1 MTLTVAP
8 FPVDLAESLTLAEA
22 ALRSRL
28 APGERFDDFWPQI
41 SSGIRTGR
49 LNGGLLRKEHATCG
63 VATWDSAGPFGVSVR
78 LLYLTPPNATGEGY
92 REALDSVGRVA
103 GAIAFTTGQ
112 LSGLND
118 ADERLVMDERGF
130 APFGR
135 LEMALPV
142 SVSVRTGDVP
152 VGVAVRPVVP
162 GDEAALARL
171 HERAYRNHL
180 DRYLAIEDLDP
191 VRDAELQLRQYFSG
205 RFGEVLSPGS
215 TLVLVD
221 REVASAVITTRRP
234 NQALIIDV
242 MSDPDRQ
249 GRGFARLALTESIR
263 QLRDRG
269 ETAIAL
275 NVTVG
280 NDRAHRLYLGVGF
293 VQTMGP
299 TKEWFDARR
308 MPVEWPRAFAR
319 YAASGGG
326 VSAGR

>member
-63 VATWDSAGPFGVSVR
+63 VATWDPAGPFGVSVR

-118 ADERLVMDERGF
+118 ADERLVMEERGF

-152 VGVAVRPVVP
+152 V
-162 GDEAALARL
+162 
-171 HERAYRNHL
+171 
-180 DRYLAIEDLDP
+180 
-191 VRDAELQLRQYFSG
+191 
-205 RFGEVLSPGS
+205 
-215 TLVLVD
+215 
-221 REVASAVITTRRP
+221 
-234 NQALIIDV
+234 
-242 MSDPDRQ
+242 
-249 GRGFARLALTESIR
+249 
-263 QLRDRG
+263 
-269 ETAIAL
+269 
-275 NVTVG
+275 
-280 NDRAHRLYLGVGF
+280 
-293 VQTMGP
+293 
-299 TKEWFDARR
+299 
-308 MPVEWPRAFAR
+308 
-319 YAASGGG
+319 
-326 VSAGR
+326 